1 MKILQLCL
9 RVPFPPRDG
18 GAMAMHSLTHSLAGC
33 GAKVKVLALNTAKH
47 HIAISEIPEWYKES
61 YSLESVFVDTEIKY
75 SEAFSNLFQSG
86 SYNIQRFDCAEMHKL
101 LISVLT
107 DHQFDVIQIESL
119 YMCPYV
125 KTIRNH
131 SKAKVVL
138 RAHNVEY
145 KIWERLALQE
155 GNPIRKLYLKFLA
168 KRLKRY
174 EMQAIKEVDAL
185 IPISIQDKVAFEQ
198 LGYRKPIIVAPIGL
212 TALDSIDR
220 TRKTETIN
228 FYHLGS
234 MDWLPN
240 IEALDW
246 LMVKV
251 IPLLK
256 GSEINM
262 KIYLAGN
269 KMPDRFFKIKDERI
283 VVEEKVANASDYI
296 SNKSVM
302 LVPLLSGGGMRVK
315 IVEALCAGKAVIST
329 TIGAEGINYIKN
341 KNIVI
346 ADTPE
351 EFASAILNFCHD
363 HDFLKLIQEGA
374 LKLAKQDFDP
384 LKIGDS
390 IIEFYKNMIQ

>member
-1 MKILQLCL
+1 
-9 RVPFPPRDG
+9 
-18 GAMAMHSLTHSLAGC
+18 
-33 GAKVKVLALNTAKH
+33 
-47 HIAISEIPEWYKES
+47 
-61 YSLESVFVDTEIKY
+61 
-75 SEAFSNLFQSG
+75 
-86 SYNIQRFDCAEMHKL
+86 
-101 LISVLT
+101 
-107 DHQFDVIQIESL
+107 
-119 YMCPYV
+119 
-125 KTIRNH
+125 
-131 SKAKVVL
+131 
-138 RAHNVEY
+138 
-145 KIWERLALQE
+145 
-155 GNPIRKLYLKFLA
+155 
-168 KRLKRY
+168 
-174 EMQAIKEVDAL
+174 
-185 IPISIQDKVAFEQ
+185 
-198 LGYRKPIIVAPIGL
+198 
-212 TALDSIDR
+212 
-220 TRKTETIN
+220 
-228 FYHLGS
+228 
-234 MDWLPN
+234 
-240 IEALDW
+240 
-246 LMVKV
+246 
-251 IPLLK
+251 
-256 GSEINM
+256 M